1 MSVNWNW
8 NMKKG
13 YYIINEKGK
22 DFKVN
27 IYSGNCLGALIYESV
42 NENGKEVY
50 EFYGFWNDEKHLDN
64 CLGLSGGFD
73 NIYDNVIEIHLFTKY
88 KGWEKIAR
96 RFVKAKIKV
105 ILEYD

>member
-8 NMKKG
+8 KMKKG
-13 YYIINEKGK
+13 YYIINENEK

-27 IYSGNCLGALIYESV
+27 IYCGNCLGVEIFDLV
-42 NENGKEVY
+42 ENDGY
-50 EFYGFWNDEKHLDN
+50 IFQGFWNDEKHLEN
-64 CLGLSGGFD
+64 MLGLNKGFD
-73 NIYDNVIEIHLFTKY
+73 NFYKNVKEIHLYTKY

-105 ILEYD
+105 VLEYEE